1 MINKNGIN
9 QKSLNLLDCSFRDGG
24 YYNNWLFKKKDLDFY
39 LKCIAK
45 TNIKYIEIGFRFI
58 NNKNSGLTA
67 YSNDQ
72 FLKKLNIINNIKIGV
87 MINASDFI
95 LDNKISYI
103 KLKRVFPHFKYL
115 SFIRIAFHNKD
126 IKNVIKITNY
136 LSNKKIKIMLN
147 LMQISELTNYKIL
160 QTLKMIN
167 NLNIE
172 AFYIADSFGSLNSTY
187 INKVSKLLKKNCKFK
202 IGFHAHDNLSLAF
215 KNAKRAIKEN
225 FTYID
230 STILGMGRGAGNLKT
245 EEIYKFLNDK
255 DKIGN
260 LNIQKIKKKIFDPL
274 KKKFKWGSNPY
285 YKFAGKN
292 SIHPSYVQEL
302 LNNKNY
308 NNKEYFKI
316 LISLSKIDSTKYNP
330 ENLIFQNKGF
340 TNQNNYHFKLNS
352 NVLILGSSLNL
363 IFHKNKIEKFSENL
377 NLSVIAVNLNRIFPD
392 NKIDYRVVSHPQRIQ
407 MDYTLYKIFN
417 NKFIIPFNKINPKIL
432 NYLKKQRIDTFNY
445 ALKTH
450 KSKKLSV
457 FKNCCYLPNYL
468 VLGYALSFAISR
480 NAKKIYLAGFDGFD
494 KDNFN
499 NDESAIILEM
509 FKKTYKNIKII
520 SITPTKFNI
529 KNKKLN

>member
-1 MINKNGIN
+1 MINKNDIN

-147 LMQISELTNYKIL
+147 LMQISELNNGKIL
-160 QTLKMIN
+160 KTLKMIN

-202 IGFHAHDNLSLAF
+202 IGFHAHDNLNLAF
-215 KNAKRAIKEN
+215 ENAKKAIREN

-245 EEIYKFLNDK
+245 EQIYNFLNNK

-260 LNIQKIKKKIFDPL
+260 ANLQKIKRKIFVPL
-274 KKKFKWGSNPY
+274 KKKFKWGTNVY
-285 YKFAGKN
+285 YMFAAKN

-308 NNKEYFKI
+308 NKKEYLMI
-316 LISLSKIDSTKYNP
+316 LSSLSKINSTQYNP

-340 TNQNNYHFKLNS
+340 VSHKNNQPRLNS

-363 IFHKNKIEKFSENL
+363 TIYKNKIKKFIKNL
-377 NLSVIAVNLNRIFPD
+377 NMSTIAVNLNKIFPD
-392 NKIDYRVVSHPQRIQ
+392 NKINYRIVSHPQRIQ
-407 MDYTLYKIFN
+407 MDYTLYKNFK
-417 NKFIIPFNKINPKIL
+417 NKFIIPFNKINPTII
-432 NYLKKQRIDTFNY
+432 NYLKKQKIDTFNY
-445 ALKTH
+445 PLKTN
-450 KSKKLSV
+450 KIKKLSI
-457 FKNCCYLPNYL
+457 FKHYCNLPTYL
-468 VLGYALSFAISR
+468 VLGYALSFVTPRSV
-480 NAKKIYLAGFDGFD
+480 KKIYLAGFDSFD
-494 KDNFN
+494 RDNFN
-499 NDESAIILEM
+499 NDESGTFLKM
-509 FKKTYKNIKII
+509 FRRKYKNIEIK
-520 SITPTKFNI
+520 SITPTRFNI
-529 KNKKLN
+529 